1 MRDGWLRRARA
12 WQTVRGSVTGAAIVF
27 VLSASGTYLAL
38 GGLSS
43 EADGA
48 PAPAAAPP
56 EAVEPAL
63 LVANAHPSIDA
74 GIDSDEP
81 LWQGPALPVTEAP
94 ELGPASTIRVVTG
107 RISAGS
113 TLDESLRAQDVTSGV
128 IYELTH
134 AIKPVFDFRYA
145 RPGDFFRLVQDDRD
159 EILSFEFQ
167 RGRRTVYRLVLEES
181 GLVAEAFEVPLELR
195 TIVLSGVIDHS
206 LFESVLELG
215 EAPDL
220 VNEFADI
227 FIWDFD
233 FSKQTRP
240 GDEFRM
246 VFEKYYDREGF
257 VRYGKVLA
265 ARYQTANAE
274 FTSIY
279 FEDESGYGDYYTPH
293 GNSVRRAF
301 LRAPVK
307 YSRISSRYSR
317 SRLHPILKVRRS
329 HRGVDYV
336 APSGT
341 PVWAV
346 ADGTVIF
353 KGWNGGMGRVVRI
366 RHNNGYVSS
375 YGHLQ
380 RYGNLKVG
388 SRVRQKQVIA
398 YVGSSGLATG
408 PHVHFELRSN
418 GRYVNP
424 LRVAFP
430 KGEPVSLTDMDSFGV
445 ARDALM
451 RQLDAAAPALVLE
464 ARQETLAE

>member
-1 MRDGWLRRARA
+1 MRDGWVRRTRA
-12 WQTVRGSVTGAAIVF
+12 WQTVRGSVTGAAVVF
-27 VLSASGTYLAL
+27 LLSASGTYLAL

-43 EADGA
+43 QADGA
-48 PAPAAAPP
+48 PAPAASPP

-74 GIDSDEP
+74 GIDPDEP
-81 LWQGPALPVTEAP
+81 LWQGPVLPVTEAP
-94 ELGPASTIRVVTG
+94 ELGPASTIRMVTG

-113 TLDESLRAQDVTSGV
+113 TLDESLRAQDVSPRV
-128 IYELTH
+128 VFELTH

-145 RPGDFFRLVQDDRD
+145 RPGDFFRLIQDNRD

-181 GLVAEAFEVPLELR
+181 GLVPEAFEVPLELR
-195 TIVLSGVIDHS
+195 TVALSGVIDHS

-227 FIWDFD
+227 FVWDFD
-233 FSKQTRP
+233 FSTQTRP

-246 VFEKYYDREGF
+246 IFEKYYDREGF
-257 VRYGKVLA
+257 VRYGKIQA
-265 ARYQTANAE
+265 ARYQTADAE

-279 FEDESGYGDYYTPH
+279 FEDESGYGDYYTPQGH
-293 GNSVRRAF
+293 SVRRAF

-329 HRGVDYV
+329 HRGVDYA
-336 APSGT
+336 APAGT

-353 KGWNGGMGRVVRI
+353 KGWNGGMGRFVRI
-366 RHNNGYVSS
+366 RHNNSYVSS

-380 RYGNLKVG
+380 RYGNLRVG
-388 SRVRQKQVIA
+388 SRVRQKQVIG
-398 YVGSSGLATG
+398 YVGSSGLTTG

-418 GRYVNP
+418 GRYMNP
-424 LRVAFP
+424 LRVDFP
-430 KGEPVSLTDMDSFGV
+430 KGEPVSVTEMDAFGA

-451 RQLDAAAPALVLE
+451 RQLEAAAPALILE